1 MPKIPPEN
9 PERLR
14 KLAVELRMRRGLAR
28 GGYKPPSNL
37 SATRLGWL
45 RDPDGHA
52 VPIFL
57 IDEKDA
63 SSEYGRPS
71 RP

>member
-1 MPKIPPEN
+1 MPKIPLEN
-9 PERLR
+9 SERLR

-28 GGYKPPSNL
+28 GGYKPPSSL

-52 VPIFL
+52 VPIL
-57 IDEKDA
+57 IDENDA